1 MSSKPVSTVLG
12 LLLGC
17 ATLSAALGAATE
29 ALAQTAKDAYVQDAR
44 GVIVR
49 NSNVGD
55 PKIGNLCYRTGYWTP
70 AMSIAECD
78 PDIAPKPVVAAPPAP
93 PVVVPPK
100 PVPPPPPKT
109 CDFTM
114 TLDSDATFEFNKAVL
129 NNAARRELDEKVVKR
144 AAACAK
150 VDLLL
155 ITGHTDRIGSQQY
168 NQKLSEKRGNA
179 VADYLKTKGLSV
191 TEVLGAGKTLPIKSC
206 DDKLPQKEL
215 IACLAPNRRVVV
227 EVKGPAK

>member
-1 MSSKPVSTVLG
+1 MSSKSVSTVLG

-17 ATLSAALGAATE
+17 AAIGAATQ
-29 ALAQTAKDAYVQDAR
+29 AAAQTAKDAYVQDAR

-78 PDIAPKPVVAAPPAP
+78 PDIAPKPVVAAPTPPAP
-93 PVVVPPK
+93 VPPPPK

-114 TLDSDATFEFNKAVL
+114 TLDNDATFEFNKAVL
-129 NNAARRELDEKVVKR
+129 NNAAKKELDDKVVAR
-144 AAACAK
+144 AAGCAK
-150 VDLLL
+150 IDLLL

-179 VADYLKTKGLSV
+179 VADYLKTKGLTV

-227 EVKGPAK
+227 EIKGPAK